1 MALNRLPL
9 KLAALLFAFVLWLAV
24 SAEEP
29 TDEWVPVRIA
39 LTTDSTV
46 SLRDPVPLVR
56 AFVIGRGRELL
67 KLYVAEPVVHQTIDA
82 DVPDSLT
89 LELKPGDVSLPS
101 WVDARVSQVEPQS
114 ITLHFTVTAEK
125 RVPVH
130 SELSLRADSGWRI
143 VGDPSLQP
151 DSVTVRGP
159 RQAVKRV
166 TSVPTVRQELIVRD
180 SAGQVVPLDTVGLGV
195 HVEPELIQILT
206 PMVRVAPPV
215 ADSANTLGAQR
226 SPPSRSDGPAATAR
240 TRRRIHRSLR

>member
-29 TDEWVPVRIA
+29 TDEWVPVRVA

-67 KLYVAEPVVHQTIDA
+67 KLYVAEPVVHRTIA
-82 DVPDSLT
+82 SDVPDSLT

-125 RVPVH
+125 RVPVR

-151 DSVTVRGP
+151 ESVTVRGP
-159 RQAVKRV
+159 RRAVKKV
-166 TSVPTVRQELIVRD
+166 AAVPTVRQELIVRD

-206 PMVRVAPPV
+206 PMVHVAPPV
-215 ADSANTLGAQR
+215 ADSASTPGAQR
-226 SPPSRSDGPAATAR
+226 SRTSRSGGPAASMR
-240 TRRRIHRSLR
+240 HRRPPSIP